1 MPTTAAQLAREN
13 GREDFEAED
22 LFDPETNIAL
32 GTRYLDQLSR
42 RFDGRLSAA
51 IASYNA
57 GPRRV
62 SSWLR
67 GDAAELEDDVWVE
80 NIPYD
85 QTRAYVKR
93 VQRSLRAY
101 ERFYR

>member
-1 MPTTAAQLAREN
+1 MPSTATQLARQHD
-13 GREDFEAED
+13 RPDFEVED

-32 GTRYLDQLSR
+32 GARYLDQLAR

-62 SSWLR
+62 SIWLQGEA
-67 GDAAELEDDVWVE
+67 GDLEDDVWVE

-93 VQRSLRAY
+93 VQRSLHVY